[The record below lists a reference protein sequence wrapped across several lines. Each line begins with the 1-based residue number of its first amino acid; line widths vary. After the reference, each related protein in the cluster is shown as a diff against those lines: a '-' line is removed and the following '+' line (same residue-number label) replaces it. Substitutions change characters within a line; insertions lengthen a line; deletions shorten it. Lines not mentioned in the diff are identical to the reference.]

1 MCTDLLQSPLLL
13 LLLLLLLILLLP
25 FPRQQLTV
33 MADDLVDKTFPYG
46 EEAALAGAK
55 FREVEALNSA
65 TGQVQYHTCIPAV
78 Y

>member
-65 TGQVQYHTCIPAV
+65 TGQVQ
-78 Y
+78 